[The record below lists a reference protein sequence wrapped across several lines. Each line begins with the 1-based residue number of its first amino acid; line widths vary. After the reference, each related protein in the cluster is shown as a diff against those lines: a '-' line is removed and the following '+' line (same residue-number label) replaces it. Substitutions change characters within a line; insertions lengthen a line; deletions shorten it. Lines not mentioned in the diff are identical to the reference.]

1 MKLALNVCFQ
11 VQIPSLI
18 FFLSNCLFFGHL
30 NSFWPS
36 HVLSLRYYYDVILDG
51 TDPESVLKLINQFV
65 NYGKNN
71 KESVA
76 ELFVTLLIK
85 VYILQIFVVHLLYTL
100 VTASASLISRLRFLS
115 PK

>member
-11 VQIPSLI
+11 VQIPLLI

-100 VTASASLISRLRFLS
+100 VTASA
-115 PK
+115 

>member
-1 MKLALNVCFQ
+1 MVSSG
-11 VQIPSLI
+11 V
-18 FFLSNCLFFGHL
+18 FFCTDFHEIGHL

-36 HVLSLRYYYDVILDG
+36 HVLSLRYYYDEILDG

-85 VYILQIFVVHLLYTL
+85 VYILQIFVVILLYTL
-100 VTASASLISRLRFLS
+100 VAAFLS